1 MKVGKLYP
9 KLTSMTK
16 GAPSLFFNIK
26 CSSAKIEGDKMEFQ
40 APRGTSDVLPEDQ
53 KYWRYIES
61 TASQVAESF
70 GYRRIDTPVFE
81 DTNLFVRGIG
91 DSTDI
96 VEKETYT
103 FKDRGGDS
111 LTLRPEGTAS
121 VCRAYLQH
129 GMHNLPQPVRL
140 FYLCP
145 NFRYERPQA
154 GRFRAFHQ
162 FGIEA
167 FGESDPY
174 IDAEVIEVS
183 WRFLKKV
190 GIDDISLNINSIGD
204 SDCRPKYISALTAYY
219 QNYSQTLCPDC
230 VRRLDTN
237 PLRLLDCKI
246 ESCQPVIESAP
257 KSIEYLCLPCNSHW
271 VQLQEYLSNTGI
283 AFQLDNTLVRGLDY
297 YSRTVYE
304 ISPPT
309 QKRTNVI
316 AGGGRYDGLLEQLG
330 GPSTPGIGFG
340 MGIERVI
347 ENVKRLSVNFADTP
361 ELSIMF
367 AHIGEKAKK
376 ETIRLSSQVRQLG
389 KEAFVGPSRGLRSQM
404 RYASHMNASHVIII
418 GDDEIA
424 AGLYTLRDLTK
435 GDQTEVTADGILNF
449 VKEYDRGRKVD

>member
-1 MKVGKLYP
+1 
-9 KLTSMTK
+9 
-16 GAPSLFFNIK
+16 
-26 CSSAKIEGDKMEFQ
+26 MEFQ
-40 APRGTSDVLPEDQ
+40 APRGTADVLPNDQ
-53 KYWRYIES
+53 GYWRYVES
-61 TASQVAESF
+61 IASQVAESF

-81 DTNLFVRGIG
+81 DTNLFIRGIG
-91 DSTDI
+91 DLTDI

-129 GMHNLPQPVRL
+129 GMHNMPQPVRL

-183 WRFLKKV
+183 WRFLKTV
-190 GIDDISLNINSIGD
+190 GIDDISLSINSIGD
-204 SDCRPKYISALTAYY
+204 KECRPKYVDALKTHY
-219 QNYSQTLCPDC
+219 QNHSSSLCPDC
-230 VRRLDTN
+230 HRRLDTN

-257 KSIEYLCLPCNSHW
+257 KGTEYLCIQCNTHW
-271 VQLQEYLSNTGI
+271 LQLQEYLTEVGI
-283 AFQLDNTLVRGLDY
+283 GFDVDNTLVRGLDY

-304 ISPPT
+304 ITPPT
-309 QKRTNVI
+309 DGRTNVI

-330 GPSTPGIGFG
+330 GPAIPGIGFG

-347 ENVKRLSVNFADTP
+347 ENIKRLGIIIAADSK
-361 ELSIMF
+361 LNIMF
-367 AHIGEKAKK
+367 AHMGELAKK
-376 ETIRLSSQVRQLG
+376 ESIRLSSEIRQLG
-389 KEAFVGPSRGLRSQM
+389 GEAFVGPSRGLRSQM
-404 RYASHMNASHVIII
+404 RYASNMNASHTIII
-418 GDDEIA
+418 GDDELSS
-424 AGLYTLRDLTK
+424 GSYTVRDLNS
-435 GDQTEVTADGILNF
+435 GDQSEMTADRILNF
-449 VKEYDRGRKVD
+449 VKDYDNSHRVN

>member
-1 MKVGKLYP
+1 
-9 KLTSMTK
+9 
-16 GAPSLFFNIK
+16 
-26 CSSAKIEGDKMEFQ
+26 MEFQ
-40 APRGTSDVLPEDQ
+40 APRGTADVLPNDQ
-53 KYWRYIES
+53 GYWRYVES
-61 TASQVAESF
+61 IASQVAESF

-81 DTNLFVRGIG
+81 DTNLFIRGIG
-91 DSTDI
+91 DLTDI

-129 GMHNLPQPVRL
+129 GMHNMPQPVRL

-183 WRFLKKV
+183 WRFLKTV
-190 GIDDISLNINSIGD
+190 GIDDISLSINSIGD
-204 SDCRPKYISALTAYY
+204 MECRPKYVDALKTHY
-219 QNYSQTLCPDC
+219 QNHLSSLCPDC
-230 VRRLDTN
+230 HRRLDTN

-257 KSIEYLCLPCNSHW
+257 KGTEYLCIQCNTHW
-271 VQLQEYLSNTGI
+271 LQLQEYLTEVGI
-283 AFQLDNTLVRGLDY
+283 GFDVDNTLVRGLDY

-304 ISPPT
+304 ITPPT
-309 QKRTNVI
+309 DGRTNVI

-330 GPSTPGIGFG
+330 GPATPGIGFG

-347 ENVKRLSVNFADTP
+347 ENIKRLGIIIAADSK
-361 ELSIMF
+361 LNIMF
-367 AHIGEKAKK
+367 AYMGELAKK
-376 ETIRLSSQVRQLG
+376 ESIRLSSEIRQLG
-389 KEAFVGPSRGLRSQM
+389 GEAFVGPSRGLRSQM
-404 RYASHMNASHVIII
+404 RYASNMNASHTIII
-418 GDDEIA
+418 GEDELSS
-424 AGLYTLRDLTK
+424 GSYTVRDLNS
-435 GDQTEVTADGILNF
+435 GDQSEMTADGILNF
-449 VKEYDRGRKVD
+449 VKDYDNSHRVN